1 MDAVPTIAHAIPIPI
16 ATARPEDWVLL
27 SNADWNE
34 YKTELY
40 STCDKGKAEM
50 TPKSIKKNTY
60 ASEKRFLDLLVLWD
74 CYSSTLKEEERSRVA
89 NVPKMSSAQCRGKT

>member
-1 MDAVPTIAHAIPIPI
+1 
-16 ATARPEDWVLL
+16 
-27 SNADWNE
+27 
-34 YKTELY
+34 
-40 STCDKGKAEM
+40 M

-89 NVPKMSSAQCRGKT
+89 NVPKMSSAQCRGKTHANKNFIINYKLELNRQNKFQRGRGDENY